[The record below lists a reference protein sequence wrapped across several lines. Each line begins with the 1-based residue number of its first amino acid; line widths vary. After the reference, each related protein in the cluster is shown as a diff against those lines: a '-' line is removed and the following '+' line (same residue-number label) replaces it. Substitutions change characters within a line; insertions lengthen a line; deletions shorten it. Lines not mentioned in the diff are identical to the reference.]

1 MELFLES
8 LSWLIDPAHWAGPTG
23 ILARLGQ
30 HVGLTALVIFIAA
43 ALALPA
49 GVAIGHTRRGQ
60 NIVAAIAGSVR
71 AIPTLGLLTLL
82 GLLLGIGLAAPT
94 IVLVVLAIPPLL
106 AGAYSGV
113 ANVDPM
119 TVRAARALGMSDW
132 QIVRGVEL
140 PLAAPIIMGGVR
152 SAIIQV
158 VATATLAAY
167 IADAGLGRFIFSGLA
182 TRRYEEVLGAAIVV
196 ILLALVLDLGVGY
209 GVKRVERRAKFTA

>member
-1 MELFLES
+1 MDLLFDS
-8 LSWLIDPAHWAGPTG
+8 LAWLADPASWAGPSG
-23 ILARLGQ
+23 ILHRLGQ
-30 HVGLTALVIFIAA
+30 HVGLAAVVVLIAA

-60 NIVAAIAGSVR
+60 NVVAAIAGSAR

-82 GLLLGIGLAAPT
+82 GLMLGIGLAAPT

-119 TVRAARALGMSDW
+119 TVRAAHALGMSGW
-132 QIVRGVEL
+132 QVVCDVEL

-152 SAIIQV
+152 SAIVQV

-167 IADAGLGRFIFSGLA
+167 VADAGLGRFIFSGLA

-196 ILLALVLDLGVGY
+196 IVLALILDLGVGFA
-209 GVKRVERRAKFTA
+209 VKRAERRVGIA

>member
-1 MELFLES
+1 
-8 LSWLIDPAHWAGPTG
+8 
-23 ILARLGQ
+23 
-30 HVGLTALVIFIAA
+30 
-43 ALALPA
+43 
-49 GVAIGHTRRGQ
+49 
-60 NIVAAIAGSVR
+60 
-71 AIPTLGLLTLL
+71 
-82 GLLLGIGLAAPT
+82 
-94 IVLVVLAIPPLL
+94 
-106 AGAYSGV
+106 
-113 ANVDPM
+113 
-119 TVRAARALGMSDW
+119 MSDW